1 MFEIDT
7 FNFYKERDM
16 RFMKIL
22 ILMLSVIFVTNC
34 SDGTA
39 SDPQT
44 DFFIEKFVEDG
55 NSEKDAKCLAFAM
68 KKSMPE
74 DLWNNYYDLI
84 VMQESEE
91 DMDMEELGALM
102 EFAFAALP
110 HVMAASE
117 ECGVE
122 LDM

>member
-1 MFEIDT
+1 
-7 FNFYKERDM
+7 M

-22 ILMLSVIFVTNC
+22 ILILSVIFVTNC
-34 SDGTA
+34 SDSTA

-110 HVMAASE
+110 SQTIIVP
-117 ECGVE
+117 GVKKCSNFKTSHIIGIIE
-122 LDM
+122 K